1 MTKNAH
7 EQLKEMVLVSRIPFD
22 EREQFA
28 VALALLDEDTAALL
42 LGLFESD
49 PSWIE
54 KMYENFK
61 QKKNAIGNKDMDA
74 WRAIMR
80 DEEDLLKSIDQISQ
94 EE

>member
-1 MTKNAH
+1 MTKNVH
-7 EQLKEMVLVSRIPFD
+7 EQLKEIVLASRIPFD

-49 PSWIE
+49 SSWIE

-74 WRAIMR
+74 WRTIMR